1 MLEIQNLGFARGK
14 NVLFEGLN
22 FSMTAGD
29 AMRVTGSNGSGKT
42 TLLRIVSG
50 LCQPDNGMVT
60 WNGELARKSESEFV
74 RMINFLGHDDGLKKQ
89 LTATENLKFMLPLLG
104 VSPTD
109 IEIGAALDGAGLEAV
124 KNKPVMNMSAGQK
137 RRVAL
142 TRLDFMKHRALWI
155 LDEPFTSL
163 DVSAISALVVKL
175 RTHIESGG
183 LLIFTT
189 HQDFDVVSEASNL
202 SLD

>member
-1 MLEIQNLGFARGK
+1 
-14 NVLFEGLN
+14 
-22 FSMTAGD
+22 
-29 AMRVTGSNGSGKT
+29 
-42 TLLRIVSG
+42 
-50 LCQPDNGMVT
+50 
-60 WNGELARKSESEFV
+60 
-74 RMINFLGHDDGLKKQ
+74 
-89 LTATENLKFMLPLLG
+89 
-104 VSPTD
+104 
-109 IEIGAALDGAGLEAV
+109 
-124 KNKPVMNMSAGQK
+124 MNMSAGQK

-189 HQDFDVVSEASNL
+189 HQDFDVVSESSNL